1 MMTANLESVLQISVT
16 GTAILFSALAGLIGL
31 MYLLTAPWLF
41 EPPAADNLSSSEATS
56 SQDGAGQESQARR
69 RRAAALAVAVACA
82 SATRPLPDASTSDSD
97 WRRLHHSRRLGHVS
111 PRARART

>member
-1 MMTANLESVLQISVT
+1 MTANLESVLQISVA

-41 EPPAADNLSSSEATS
+41 EPPAAENVASSEAAGS
-56 SQDGAGQESQARR
+56 PNGAGQETQVRR

-82 SATRPLPDASTSDSD
+82 SAARPLPNPSTSDSD
-97 WRRLHHSRRLGHVS
+97 WRRLHHSRRLSQVS
-111 PRARART
+111 PRTRART

>member
-1 MMTANLESVLQISVT
+1 MTANLESVLQISVT

-41 EPPAADNLSSSEATS
+41 DLSETDNLSSSEPTS
-56 SQDGAGQESQARR
+56 SREGTGQEGQARR